1 MSKVLS
7 IQEELIKRIKSR
19 QSTGTLV
26 QENKLKIHC
35 SPEYSINSS
44 NYLNLGQQVN
54 KFKGNFI
61 VLDVIPEKN
70 EKNKSC
76 NTSSPLL
83 FFGFRKKNP
92 PKPIILKAK
101 TEINMSQNEECL
113 AEENNYNKVQFRFA
127 RNFDEV
133 KMDDKSGLEGSI
145 INHNQSEEKKEIL
158 KVEDSTILTNMYT
171 NSNLKNL
178 NTNP

>member
-70 EKNKSC
+70 EKISHVILRALFYFLDLGKR
-76 NTSSPLL
+76 THQSPL
-83 FFGFRKKNP
+83 
-92 PKPIILKAK
+92 
-101 TEINMSQNEECL
+101 
-113 AEENNYNKVQFRFA
+113 Y
-127 RNFDEV
+127 
-133 KMDDKSGLEGSI
+133 
-145 INHNQSEEKKEIL
+145 
-158 KVEDSTILTNMYT
+158 
-171 NSNLKNL
+171 
-178 NTNP
+178 

>member
-1 MSKVLS
+1 
-7 IQEELIKRIKSR
+7 
-19 QSTGTLV
+19 
-26 QENKLKIHC
+26 
-35 SPEYSINSS
+35 
-44 NYLNLGQQVN
+44 
-54 KFKGNFI
+54 
-61 VLDVIPEKN
+61 
-70 EKNKSC
+70 
-76 NTSSPLL
+76 
-83 FFGFRKKNP
+83 
-92 PKPIILKAK
+92 
-101 TEINMSQNEECL
+101 MSQNEECL

-178 NTNP
+178 NTNPQRKLIKLPEKLKCWHKEEGYLKYFYKCCL